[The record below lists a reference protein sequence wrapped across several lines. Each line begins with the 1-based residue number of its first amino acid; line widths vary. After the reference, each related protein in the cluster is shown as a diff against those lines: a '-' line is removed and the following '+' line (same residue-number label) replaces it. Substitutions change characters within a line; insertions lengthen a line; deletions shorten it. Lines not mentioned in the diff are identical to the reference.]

1 MIRLLPERATAQ
13 ASVFVTAM
21 GDKKLE
27 FMVQA
32 NLHKLPAPLSDWA
45 GEEAQLLLGCSE
57 PLARA
62 RGRVCPLP
70 SGAQRAAWPVASFT
84 QGQTSADAA
93 RDLCM

>member
-62 RGRVCPLP
+62 
-70 SGAQRAAWPVASFT
+70 QRAAWPVASFT
-84 QGQTSADAA
+84 QGQTSADAV